1 MTYLTGLNEKREVEK
16 IGKRLLSAVL
26 PHILGSGEKNSDPLS
41 TVLIVTFTPWQ
52 RSGHVNSLRGLT
64 GKLCTFSCHLL
75 TAWIASFGPISLSDG
90 MKFAQASDDEFGFAF
105 LGLSGGGNR

>member
-1 MTYLTGLNEKREVEK
+1 M
-16 IGKRLLSAVL
+16 
-26 PHILGSGEKNSDPLS
+26 
-41 TVLIVTFTPWQ
+41 
-52 RSGHVNSLRGLT
+52 NSLWGLT
-64 GKLCTFSCHLL
+64 GKLCTFSRHLL